1 MSTPQWF
8 AEFERQEAM
17 KRDRIDR
24 AHTAIIDGRPSQ
36 PSRSD
41 AFEAFLA
48 AICEAIPE
56 AGGDW
61 PTRRALVRDA
71 GREYAHA
78 AVREAISPTVAPESK
93 RGDIALDTQ
102 IYGSVGD
109 ER

>member
-1 MSTPQWF
+1 MAAPADTT
-8 AEFERQEAM
+8 
-17 KRDRIDR
+17 
-24 AHTAIIDGRPSQ
+24 HTAIVDGRPSQ

-48 AICEAIPE
+48 AICDAIPE

-78 AVREAISPTVAPESK
+78 AVREAISPTAVPESQ
-93 RGDIALDTQ
+93 RDDIALDTQ
-102 IYGSVGD
+102 VYGSLGD
-109 ER
+109 SDE